1 MKEARGGAGLM
12 LLSLPYSQSNIWF
25 SKRDTEGERLLRQV
39 DVTRAALSSL
49 HCLAASSLSL
59 CSAIKEG

>member
-1 MKEARGGAGLM
+1 M